1 MSMSAHLNPGTLYCL
16 ATPIGNLDDATPR
29 SRKVLEEVSI
39 IACEDTRTA
48 GRLLSHFGIQSPRL
62 ISYYEHNEE
71 RRAEELVSL
80 LLKGNSIALLSE
92 AGTPTVSDPGYR
104 LVNRCAEMGI
114 PVVPIP
120 GVSAVIA
127 ALSAAGLP
135 TDRFL
140 FLGFPPRKGSKLR
153 QFLMWV
159 TLPGLTTVVYLPARR
174 LVEFLREVGNLSNE
188 VRVVVGREMT
198 KFHEEFLR
206 GSPLELAEEIEA
218 HPRKGECTLVFHTVG
233 KIKRKPLEAF
243 WTQVTGMEISPENG
257 ED

>member
-140 FLGFPPRKGSKLR
+140 FLGFPPAK
-153 QFLMWV
+153 
-159 TLPGLTTVVYLPARR
+159 
-174 LVEFLREVGNLSNE
+174 
-188 VRVVVGREMT
+188 
-198 KFHEEFLR
+198 
-206 GSPLELAEEIEA
+206 EA
-218 HPRKGECTLVFHTVG
+218 
-233 KIKRKPLEAF
+233 
-243 WTQVTGMEISPENG
+243 S
-257 ED
+257 